1 MAEVTFSAR
10 ALRDM
15 ARIHRY
21 VADHGASRYADRMI
35 QRFYRALD
43 AVAVFPM
50 GGRVVPEIGR
60 QDIRETI
67 VGDYR
72 IIYLTR
78 RDQCDVITI
87 FHGAR
92 RFPFG
97 AMRTRKE

>member
-1 MAEVTFSAR
+1 MAEVTISAR
-10 ALRDM
+10 AMRDM

-21 VADHGASRYADRMI
+21 IADHGATRYADRTI

-43 AVAVFPM
+43 AVALFPM
-50 GGRVVPEIGR
+50 GGRIVPETGR
-60 QDIRETI
+60 QDIREAI

-72 IIYLTR
+72 IIYLASR
-78 RDQCDVITI
+78 QRCDVITI

-97 AMRTRKE
+97 AKRTRMD